1 MIGGVNLRLASIHY
15 AAMKLRNSNVRR
27 LGIEEYDVLIVGGGI
42 NGAVSAAALAAKGV
56 KVALIDRGDFAGS
69 TSSESSNLAWG
80 GIKYLESYEFLLVNK
95 LCKSRNYLMDHYP
108 STVKEIRFLTSIA
121 KGFRYPAFLVY
132 LSTLLYWV
140 IGRFKTGI
148 PKYRSRT
155 RLNSL
160 EPAINTSDVQAG
172 FEYSDCY
179 LYDNDARFV
188 FNFIRTALDNDC
200 VAANYVESLGSERN
214 GDIWTTSVQDNV
226 CGESFQ
232 IRSRVLINAC
242 GPWLDDHNGL
252 TKQKTEYHHLF
263 SKGVHLIVDRVA
275 EAERVLAFFA
285 SDGRLFFVIPMG
297 PKTCIGTTDTQVDSP
312 EQVVSDSERAFIL
325 ENANNML
332 RLERPLTKQDIV
344 AERCGVRP
352 LAHEGAGGVADWVG
366 LSRKHVIEV
375 RDQDAHLSVFGGKLT
390 DCLNV
395 GNEIADIVKNLD
407 IDVPFANRK
416 WYGEPDDTVKEAFLH
431 QAKLMDLDGMTS
443 PSSSETLTTRLWR
456 RYGSNAFEILEGI
469 REEPQRAELLIE
481 NAEYLRGEIELASR
495 REMIVKLED
504 FLRRRSKIS
513 LVVRDEDLRTAEG
526 LKEACQILFGNEAE
540 EKLREYLLESETA
553 TV

>member
-1 MIGGVNLRLASIHY
+1 
-15 AAMKLRNSNVRR
+15 
-27 LGIEEYDVLIVGGGI
+27 
-42 NGAVSAAALAAKGV
+42 
-56 KVALIDRGDFAGS
+56 
-69 TSSESSNLAWG
+69 
-80 GIKYLESYEFLLVNK
+80 
-95 LCKSRNYLMDHYP
+95 
-108 STVKEIRFLTSIA
+108 
-121 KGFRYPAFLVY
+121 

-214 GDIWTTSVQDNV
+214 GDIWTTSVQDKV

-297 PKTCIGTTDTQVDSP
+297 PKT
-312 EQVVSDSERAFIL
+312 
-325 ENANNML
+325 
-332 RLERPLTKQDIV
+332 
-344 AERCGVRP
+344 
-352 LAHEGAGGVADWVG
+352 
-366 LSRKHVIEV
+366 
-375 RDQDAHLSVFGGKLT
+375 
-390 DCLNV
+390 
-395 GNEIADIVKNLD
+395 
-407 IDVPFANRK
+407 
-416 WYGEPDDTVKEAFLH
+416 Y
-431 QAKLMDLDGMTS
+431 
-443 PSSSETLTTRLWR
+443 
-456 RYGSNAFEILEGI
+456 RYYRYSG
-469 REEPQRAELLIE
+469 
-481 NAEYLRGEIELASR
+481 
-495 REMIVKLED
+495 
-504 FLRRRSKIS
+504 
-513 LVVRDEDLRTAEG
+513 
-526 LKEACQILFGNEAE
+526 
-540 EKLREYLLESETA
+540 
-553 TV
+553 

>member
-15 AAMKLRNSNVRR
+15 AAMKLRNSNLRR

-148 PKYRSRT
+148 PKYRSRA

-214 GDIWTTSVQDNV
+214 GDIWTTSVQDKV
-226 CGESFQ
+226 CGESFE